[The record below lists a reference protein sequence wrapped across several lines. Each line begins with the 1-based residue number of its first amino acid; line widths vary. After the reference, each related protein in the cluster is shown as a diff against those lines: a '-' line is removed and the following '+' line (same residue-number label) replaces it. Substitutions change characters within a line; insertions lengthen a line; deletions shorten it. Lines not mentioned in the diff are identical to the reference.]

1 MDAERHFT
9 EHQYNEIII
18 SPDAFAFSNDGNE
31 DYQQTDV
38 RPTNSARR
46 IKALLEQVTERYQP
60 LPHYNQRARFLIT
73 VQVPILETYYG
84 RISSS
89 LDAFETLSSSFVR
102 AVPGALAGQVGAGVD
117 ARKLTSGHEGLQR
130 LLKAY
135 ASASAIKGA
144 MQEWG
149 DSIFFLELWTEINE
163 RSALRAKVDA
173 HPSLPQTTPAS
184 VAEEV
189 HGTLFDELISQY
201 TSIVVRAEDMM
212 VRHVCSEV
220 EGELRGYFSK

>member
-1 MDAERHFT
+1 
-9 EHQYNEIII
+9 
-18 SPDAFAFSNDGNE
+18 
-31 DYQQTDV
+31 
-38 RPTNSARR
+38 
-46 IKALLEQVTERYQP
+46 
-60 LPHYNQRARFLIT
+60 
-73 VQVPILETYYG
+73 VPILETYYG

-149 DSIFFLELWTEINE
+149 DSIVSYY
-163 RSALRAKVDA
+163 RSRLFPKLTLVVSSSWSFGRKSMKDR
-173 HPSLPQTTPAS
+173 PSVL
-184 VAEEV
+184 
-189 HGTLFDELISQY
+189 
-201 TSIVVRAEDMM
+201 
-212 VRHVCSEV
+212 
-220 EGELRGYFSK
+220 K